1 MLETNFKEGKA
12 NYNKEWK
19 IVGIFSSSYQSIEL
33 YYVVSIYKFS
43 QLFTSQTHNLQQWM
57 LYLSY

>member
-43 QLFTSQTHNLQQWM
+43 QLFTSQTHNLQQ
-57 LYLSY
+57 